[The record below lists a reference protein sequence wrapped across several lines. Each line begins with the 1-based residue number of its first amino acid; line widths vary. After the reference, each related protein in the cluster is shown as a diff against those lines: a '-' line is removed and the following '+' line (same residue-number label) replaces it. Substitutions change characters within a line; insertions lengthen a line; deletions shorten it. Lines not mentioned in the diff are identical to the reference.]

1 MSIGGNGNSRA
12 GNDDGDIDNLL
23 ADIEGPRGG
32 RSQSTYDGSAGND
45 DIDDLLSGLGG
56 GGNNKRDVGMD
67 AIDDLLADLT
77 G

>member
-1 MSIGGNGNSRA
+1 MGNSNSRT

-45 DIDDLLSGLGG
+45 DIDDLLSGLGSG
-56 GGNNKRDVGMD
+56 GNKRDVGMD